1 MDAIKLL
8 TKDHDTVKRLLEELV
23 ATTQRASKK
32 RTQLS
37 EQIKR
42 ELEIHTMIEEEIF
55 YPAFRTAGENKDDA
69 RQFFE
74 ALEEHHAVGDLVVP
88 DLISTPVES
97 EKFSGRA
104 KVLKELVEHHIK
116 EEEGE
121 MFKRARKLMDKQQL
135 ETLGEQLHERKEELL
150 HAIA

>member
-8 TKDHDTVKRLLEELV
+8 TKDHDKVRQLLEELV
-23 ATTQRASKK
+23 ATTDRAAKK
-32 RTQLS
+32 RVQLS
-37 EQIKR
+37 EQIKH
-42 ELEIHTMIEEEIF
+42 ELEIHTTIENEIF
-55 YPAFRTAGENKDDA
+55 YPAFKSAGHSKEDD
-69 RQFFE
+69 RLYFE
-74 ALEEHHAVGDLVVP
+74 ALEEHHAVGELVVP
-88 DLISTPVES
+88 DLIATPVES

-135 ETLGEQLHERKEELL
+135 EALGEQMQERKEELQ
-150 HAIA
+150 HAVA